1 MVVVLLLI
9 GPSELRAAVTSEK
22 REALLMSRL
31 VQEFL
36 RLQEQPMLLKRQ
48 TVLLKTCLSRTN
60 LMCCAA
66 ALIQRPLSVAGN
78 PPPGALEVQKL
89 QDPRL
94 CVPPEWLGMVSR
106 SAPSELWAFPR
117 LPLV

>member
-1 MVVVLLLI
+1 MVVLLLLI
-9 GPSELRAAVTSEK
+9 GPSALRAAVTSEK

-31 VQEFL
+31 MQEFL
-36 RLQEQPMLLKRQ
+36 LLQEQPMLLKLQ
-48 TVLLKTCLSRTN
+48 TVFLKTCPSRIK

-89 QDPRL
+89 QGPRL
-94 CVPPEWLGMVSR
+94 CDLPEWWGMVFR
-106 SAPSELWAFPR
+106 SAPSESWAFPR